1 MKVKLSFTADLKYL
15 VKGEDGAVVVET
27 DESVCLREMLEG
39 LGVPVDKVAFG
50 AVDKQLKRLDYVPRD
65 GETVVLLPPIS
76 GG

>member
-15 VKGEDGAVVVET
+15 VGDEGDAVMVET
-27 DESVCLREMLEG
+27 EGPVCLREMIEG
-39 LGVPVDKVAFG
+39 LGLPVDKVAFG
-50 AVDKQLKRLDYVPRD
+50 AVDRQLKRLDYIPRD

>member
-15 VKGEDGAVVVET
+15 VKGDGGAVVVET
-27 DESVCLREMLEG
+27 REPLSLREILES
-39 LGVPVDKVAFG
+39 LGVPSDKVAFG
-50 AVDKQLKRLDYVPRD
+50 AVDDQLKRLDYVPRD

>member
-27 DESVCLREMLEG
+27 GEPLSLREILES
-39 LGVPVDKVAFG
+39 LGVPPDKVVFG

-65 GETVVLLPPIS
+65 GETVLLLPPIS